1 MAKYKT
7 LNHIPLE
14 ILNAS
19 DYESLAPSFISNEN
33 FGYISG
39 GSGFDKTLHQNRISF
54 SQYNIIPSVFSDV
67 SNASTKLELLGQT
80 LEHPFLL
87 APLAYQTLAHKDGE
101 IATAQACEATDTLMV
116 ASTLSSYT
124 MEDISKNAGSHTHK
138 WFQLY
143 LQDNFNDTLKLIRR
157 AEYSGYKAIVLTVD
171 ASVQLPSRTA
181 INAGFKMPNDLYP
194 ANLIDLTPSI
204 TETIDE
210 QKNEVFR
217 IFAKNVINKEII
229 KKIKEFTNL
238 PLLIKGVLNPND
250 ALALKEL
257 GVEGLIVSNHGG
269 RTLDGVPASLTML
282 AQIRQAVADD
292 FCLLFDSGIR
302 SGDDAF
308 KAIALGANAVLVGRL
323 QVYALSVAGALG
335 VAHMIKLLRQEFEL
349 SMALTGANSIED
361 IKESLLQKG

>member
-1 MAKYKT
+1 
-7 LNHIPLE
+7 
-14 ILNAS
+14 
-19 DYESLAPSFISNEN
+19 
-33 FGYISG
+33 
-39 GSGFDKTLHQNRISF
+39 
-54 SQYNIIPSVFSDV
+54 
-67 SNASTKLELLGQT
+67 
-80 LEHPFLL
+80 
-87 APLAYQTLAHKDGE
+87 
-101 IATAQACEATDTLMV
+101 
-116 ASTLSSYT
+116 
-124 MEDISKNAGSHTHK
+124 MEDISKNVGSHK

-143 LQDNFNDTLKLIRR
+143 LQDNFEDTLKLIKR
-157 AEYSGYKAIVLTVD
+157 AENSGYKAIVLTVD

-194 ANLIDLTPSI
+194 ANLTYLTPSI

-210 QKNEVFR
+210 QKSEVFR

-229 KKIKEFTNL
+229 KKIKEFTSL

-269 RTLDGVPASLTML
+269 RTLDGVPASLVML
-282 AQIRQAVADD
+282 AKIRQAVGDD

-308 KAIALGANAVLVGRL
+308 KAIALGANAVLIGRL
-323 QVYALSVAGALG
+323 QVYALCVAGALG

>member
-7 LNHIPLE
+7 LNHIPSGV
-14 ILNAS
+14 LNAS
-19 DYESLAPSFISNEN
+19 DYESLAPSFISDEN

-67 SNASTKLELLGQT
+67 RNASTKLELLGET

-87 APLAYQTLAHKDGE
+87 APLAYQTLAHKNGE

-124 MEDISKNAGSHTHK
+124 MEDISKNVGSHK

-143 LQDNFNDTLKLIRR
+143 LQDNFEDTLKLIKR
-157 AEYSGYKAIVLTVD
+157 AENSGYKAIVLTVD
-171 ASVQLPSRTA
+171 ASVQLPS
-181 INAGFKMPNDLYP
+181 
-194 ANLIDLTPSI
+194 I

-210 QKNEVFR
+210 QKSEVFR

-229 KKIKEFTNL
+229 KKIKEFTSL

-269 RTLDGVPASLTML
+269 RTLDGVPASLVML
-282 AQIRQAVADD
+282 AKIRQAVGDD

-308 KAIALGANAVLVGRL
+308 KAIALGANAVLIGRL
-323 QVYALSVAGALG
+323 QVYALCVAGALG

>member
-7 LNHIPLE
+7 LNHIPSGV
-14 ILNAS
+14 LNAS
-19 DYESLAPSFISNEN
+19 DYESLAPSFISDEN

-67 SNASTKLELLGQT
+67 RNASTKLELLGET

-87 APLAYQTLAHKDGE
+87 APLAYQTLAHKNGE

-124 MEDISKNAGSHTHK
+124 MEDISKNVGSHK

-143 LQDNFNDTLKLIRR
+143 LQDNFEDTLKLIKR
-157 AEYSGYKAIVLTVD
+157 AENSGYKAIVLTVD

-194 ANLIDLTPSI
+194 ANLTYLTPSI

-210 QKNEVFR
+210 QKSEVFR

-229 KKIKEFTNL
+229 KKIKEFTSL

-269 RTLDGVPASLTML
+269 RTLDGVPASLVML
-282 AQIRQAVADD
+282 AKIRQAVGDD

-308 KAIALGANAVLVGRL
+308 KAIALGANAVLIGRL
-323 QVYALSVAGALG
+323 QVYALCVAGALG